1 MKSNYYFSVEDILVR
16 KYFEHAKVIAGHN
29 GLSRQVK
36 WVHVVEV
43 TSIKNLLNGNE
54 LILSTGIAL

>member
-43 TSIKNLLNGNE
+43 TSIKIFLTEMN
-54 LILSTGIAL
+54 